1 MRPSHLVASVSTLAL
16 AATLSAGPAQAHSKA
31 PETVAD
37 GLAGPLTLALG
48 SGGSTYVT
56 ESFAGRLTKVS
67 KKGELRTVYQ
77 APAPGIEVVGVDVD
91 GKDIYHIE
99 TDFAAETSHIVK
111 TSRSGKR
118 TVVSDDFIAHEEEHN
133 PDARKRYG
141 LTSLDASCAELMEP
155 VEEALGFPLVRY
167 RGVVESHAYQIEV
180 TKKKIYVADAAANAV
195 LSVNRRNGDISTVA
209 VLPSSPITVDEDLR
223 AALEDMLP
231 EGEKP
236 VTVPKCIVGE
246 EYVPEPVPTDVKVDR
261 KGRLYVTTLEGGAGE
276 LMPLSK
282 VYRIDQKSGRAKVL
296 VDDLFGATGLDRT
309 RDGTLYVA
317 EMFGGEVSVVPAGRS
332 TAKTLFTADA
342 PADVE
347 VSRRHVYATTDVFGE
362 GALVKYHHRGH
373 R

>member
-1 MRPSHLVASVSTLAL
+1 MRPSHLVASVSALAL

-37 GLAGPLTLALG
+37 GLTGPLTLALG

-67 KKGELRTVYQ
+67 KKGELRTVYR

-99 TDFAAETSHIVK
+99 TDSAAGTSHIVK
-111 TSRSGKR
+111 TSKSGKR
-118 TVVSDDFIAHEEEHN
+118 TVVSDDFIAHEEKHN

-141 LTSLDASCAELMEP
+141 LTSLNASCAKKVKAFEKKVGL
-155 VEEALGFPLVRY
+155 PLARY
-167 RGVVESHAYQIEV
+167 RGVEESHAYQITV

-195 LSVNRRNGDISTVA
+195 LSVDRRTEDISTVA
-209 VLPSSPITVDEDLR
+209 VLPSSPITFDKDLK
-223 AALEDMLP
+223 AHLEGLLADAGMTV
-231 EGEKP
+231 K
-236 VTVPKCIVGE
+236 VPKCVVGE
-246 EYVPEPVPTDVKVDR
+246 EYVPEPVPTDVKVDQ
-261 KGRLYVTTLEGGAGE
+261 KGRLYVTTLEGVAGE
-276 LMPLSK
+276 ASALSK

-296 VDDLFGATGLDRT
+296 VGDLFGATGLDRT
-309 RDGTLYVA
+309 KDGTLYVA

-332 TAKTLFTADA
+332 TARTLFTVDA

-347 VSRRHVYATTDVFGE
+347 VSGRHVYATTDVFGD